1 LQNHFIKY
9 KCLFPELK
17 EVDDVSEKPKLI
29 LQKIRLSA
37 NKMQTLLIDLVNI
50 LETIKGDKIYVDVDL
65 ERLFIAIDE
74 LSSNIEDKNARIELG
89 TLQNESNFFSV
100 RSIVY

>member
-1 LQNHFIKY
+1 
-9 KCLFPELK
+9 
-17 EVDDVSEKPKLI
+17 
-29 LQKIRLSA
+29 
-37 NKMQTLLIDLVNI
+37 MQTLLIDLVNYSR
-50 LETIKGDKIYVDVDL
+50 TIKGDKIYVDVDL
-65 ERLFIAIDE
+65 RDYRAIDE